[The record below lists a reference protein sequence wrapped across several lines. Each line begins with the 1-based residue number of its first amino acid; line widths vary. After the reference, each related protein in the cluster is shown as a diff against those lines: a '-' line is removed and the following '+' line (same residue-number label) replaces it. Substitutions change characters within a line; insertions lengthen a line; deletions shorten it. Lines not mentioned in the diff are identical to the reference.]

1 MRRSKS
7 VKPSEYP
14 ALPFHIIR
22 FILFVSSLLVA
33 IVLAVFAYNLHSAD
47 QKFPWAFLV
56 LIIAAFLSLLNL
68 VLTTTLHCCYGL
80 SPRFSLITNSTV
92 FIIWAVAFILLA
104 WSVSHTILT
113 TCNATYWANSTGI
126 RVCHT
131 FKALFAFTIIG
142 AAALITSIALDI
154 IAYRRS
160 TRLGEYDPMDYG
172 AGMGM
177 DGHNLAA
184 YKHDRNSSVMSA
196 SYPQVGDDH
205 APLVAGPRYE
215 NLPAPPAHYR
225 GRSEE
230 MDISESRPLHQ
241 PPPYA
246 SNAALSGGY
255 SDEVPPPAPQH
266 QQNPR
271 AARMSAYDNT
281 YGYTQQTSYDPLAY

>member
-1 MRRSKS
+1 MRRKS

-14 ALPFHIIR
+14 ALPFHLIR
-22 FILFVSSLLVA
+22 FILLISSLLVA

-68 VLTTTLHCCYGL
+68 ILTTTLHCCYGL

-92 FIIWAVAFILLA
+92 FVIWAVALILLA

-113 TCNATYWANSTGI
+113 SCNATYWATSTGI

-142 AAALITSIALDI
+142 AAALIASIALDI

-160 TRLGEYDPMDYG
+160 TRLGEYDPMG
-172 AGMGM
+172 VE
-177 DGHNLAA
+177 GHSLAE
-184 YKHDRNSSVMSA
+184 YKTTGHDRNSSVMSA
-196 SYPQVGDDH
+196 SFPHPNEDH
-205 APLVAGPRYE
+205 SPLVAGGRYE
-215 NLPAPPAHYR
+215 GAGVPAPPAHYR

-230 MDISESRPLHQ
+230 MDIAESSPLHQ

-246 SNAALSGGY
+246 SNPALGGY
-255 SDEVPPPAPQH
+255 SDVPPP
-266 QQNPR
+266 QQQAYAR
-271 AARMSAYDNT
+271 GARMSAYDNP
-281 YGYTQQTSYDPLAY
+281 YGYGHQTSYDPLAYR